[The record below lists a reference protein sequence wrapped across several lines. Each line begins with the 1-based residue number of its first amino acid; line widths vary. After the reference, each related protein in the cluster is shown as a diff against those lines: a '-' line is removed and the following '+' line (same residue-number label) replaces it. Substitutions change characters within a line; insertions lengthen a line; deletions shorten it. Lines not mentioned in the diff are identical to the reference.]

1 MSLSLRLT
9 LFACFL
15 STVAS
20 AAGAS
25 PEQLLD
31 QGRALRQSGR
41 FDDAVKVLRK
51 SYGRARSGDVAA
63 AVRYEAARSL
73 IEAGK
78 QKQALAEC
86 RTLGPVA
93 PAKADA
99 CRAEAYLL
107 WRRASLALPSAER
120 ALSRAPKDY
129 DALVAKGRA
138 LRQMGKP
145 KEAEQAL
152 RDALTSDGKRYE
164 AHLELGELLS
174 AQGQKKRAIAELE
187 KAHQLAPR
195 EPAPL
200 LVLGQELPAGKA
212 AAAHLAEAIKIR
224 PQYGAAHARLGEVLL
239 AQGDTAGAEAAL
251 QKALAVDGKQADWR
265 AALGRVLLAKG
276 DATAALA
283 EAQAALK
290 LVSNNGAAKL
300 VAADAL
306 AAKGDIDL
314 AIEAYEQAHGYAR
327 TDPTPLVHA
336 AKACLAQAR
345 PTTARA
351 FADRATQSFP
361 KHGPGWEVL
370 GDVHAHAKETAAA
383 RKAYLHALKSTGT
396 DRARVQKKL
405 AALK

>member
-1 MSLSLRLT
+1 M
-9 LFACFL
+9 
-15 STVAS
+15 
-20 AAGAS
+20 
-25 PEQLLD
+25 
-31 QGRALRQSGR
+31 QGKRQEIADRGPR
-41 FDDAVKVLRK
+41 PQPD
-51 SYGRARSGDVAA
+51 
-63 AVRYEAARSL
+63 
-73 IEAGK
+73 
-78 QKQALAEC
+78 
-86 RTLGPVA
+86 PVA
-93 PAKADA
+93 H
-99 CRAEAYLL
+99 RL
-107 WRRASLALPSAER
+107 RRNAGI
-120 ALSRAPKDY
+120 
-129 DALVAKGRA
+129 GRN
-138 LRQMGKP
+138 G
-145 KEAEQAL
+145 
-152 RDALTSDGKRYE
+152 
-164 AHLELGELLS
+164 LGC
-174 AQGQKKRAIAELE
+174 
-187 KAHQLAPR
+187 
-195 EPAPL
+195 
-200 LVLGQELPAGKA
+200 V
-212 AAAHLAEAIKIR
+212 
-224 PQYGAAHARLGEVLL
+224 VVV
-239 AQGDTAGAEAAL
+239 AAL